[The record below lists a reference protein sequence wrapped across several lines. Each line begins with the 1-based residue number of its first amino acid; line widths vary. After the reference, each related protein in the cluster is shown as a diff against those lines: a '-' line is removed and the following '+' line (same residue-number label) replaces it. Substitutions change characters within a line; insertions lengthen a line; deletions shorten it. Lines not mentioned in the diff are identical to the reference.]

1 MSGLQQIEE
10 SVHSLQENLRNRKA
24 EFERLSAVTSRSNE
38 ENATLKARLA
48 SMSTANEREKALL
61 ESSLNSVIHN
71 SRSHLADQKD
81 KFNALQSQ
89 LGGQL
94 RQYHEKVQVQQKQIK
109 TLQQTVQALERR
121 GEGADKTEAEVRP
134 TAEEELAAP
143 KKHAPL
149 FSALASL
156 ATDAS
161 ANGRRGPELQLISR
175 RGQNLG
181 LSGGDSPNPPPP
193 RAARSHMCS
202 LSRVLASSCA
212 RSLVCSLPR
221 VLAPDADNRQQQPH
235 SFVLPLSFL
244 LVSLAP
250 LTLPSPAQ
258 VEEMYQVL
266 EMWQAQATK
275 ATSEMKKTSADL
287 KSLKEQHTSTVHDLE
302 STRSQNTHAL
312 DALERA
318 SKELGDLKQ
327 LQQVSLPPPI
337 ALSRASAEKS

>member
-181 LSGGDSPNPPPP
+181 LSGEDSPNPPPP
-193 RAARSHMCS
+193 PGGEVAH
-202 LSRVLASSCA
+202 VLAFSCA

-221 VLAPDADNRQQQPH
+221 VLAPDADNRRSRGAQQPH
-235 SFVLPLSFL
+235 AFVLPLSFL

-250 LTLPSPAQ
+250 LTLLSPAQ

-302 STRSQNTHAL
+302 STRSQHTHAL
-312 DALERA
+312 DSLERA
-318 SKELGDLKQ
+318 SKELSDLKQ